1 METEKEKEIHLLL
14 KQILYYDD
22 LDDVDD
28 EADWLCSRLYTTWT
42 NQNQHK

>member
-1 METEKEKEIHLLL
+1 METEKEKEFHV
-14 KQILYYDD
+14 DD

-42 NQNQHK
+42 NQNQNK